1 MLAVGDDPSDDDSRV
16 LILAKSNLGR
26 LDVPALRYRIEGRKV
41 DSSDGDLIETSGVAW
56 LGEAPDIGAGDIFRS
71 GDPDEN
77 TTAEDMAA
85 MLREILADG
94 AMNRREV
101 KSAMRDPGYSV
112 SDKAL
117 QRLCTRL
124 GVTRQRGNFGGQVR
138 LILPDTQSG
147 QSPHSGQ
154 IVPMTRKGVH
164 DVTLRPT
171 RGFVSSKV
179 DSLPIV
185 DIVDMT

>member
-1 MLAVGDDPSDDDSRV
+1 M
-16 LILAKSNLGR
+16 
-26 LDVPALRYRIEGRKV
+26 PALRYRIEGRKV

-56 LGEAPDIGAGDIFRS
+56 LGEAPGIGAGDIFRS

-101 KSAMRDPGYSV
+101 KSAMRDAGYSV

-124 GVTRQRGNFGGQVR
+124 GVTCQRGDFGGQVR

-164 DVTLRPT
+164 NVHIEADQGFCELQSGQSPHSGHSGHDVGNTSTMDAPPPEDELFFDGEDER
-171 RGFVSSKV
+171 
-179 DSLPIV
+179 
-185 DIVDMT
+185 